1 MSNQKIE
8 LQDSDIKETKL
19 SITDKEKTNKTSR
32 TFYGSKLFVKCF
44 AWFIFI
50 TITNILLASFFGYF
64 YHYKPAKEEFERISE
79 RVLQDNGQLM
89 METYERQGTL
99 ATSRFRGPG
108 NFWLFDE
115 NINKLFDG
123 NRHLDSF
130 PQERQKMERIPGPPN
145 EFRPEKTPPPS
156 ELEFKNHPPM
166 MDNPPPPPPPE
177 TLGKGKISIE
187 VKSPQNKIFRIK
199 FQNLYKN
206 NEKAIFDFA
215 KSLLN
220 TKNTKTLKIEGEDF
234 LGCQLVSDSGKKYIA
249 IIHIPKSM
257 PEQNKDIFIKQTK
270 NMFPLLLLVCAVL
283 CFLMARYLAKPIV
296 ELQEASQKFAKG
308 DFSHKITK
316 EAMARYDEIGDL
328 ASDFN
333 NMASK
338 IEALINS
345 QRRLFNDISHELRS
359 PLARMQVG
367 IELLQMKVPESEK
380 PLVERLNKDVNRM
393 NALIEEVLQFS
404 KLENKQISG
413 PSEEVNLAKAL
424 ENVCADAEFENK
436 NKHKGVRL
444 EIKQECSIKGNSV
457 LLERAFENII
467 RNGLRFTPENSIVEV
482 SLEKIDN
489 KAIINI
495 SDQGPGVPDD
505 QINKIFDPF
514 YCIKTDRNPQQ
525 GGIGLGLC
533 IALKAVQI
541 HNGTIKISNRPQG
554 GLLATIELPLE

>member
-123 NRHLDSF
+123 NRHPDSF
-130 PQERQKMERIPGPPN
+130 PQERKKMERIPGPPN

-156 ELEFKNHPPM
+156 ELEFKNHPPL